1 MAFSYNKKNL
11 ANTTI
16 TGAITSSDTSIT
28 VDDATVF
35 PSGYFYA
42 TLMPSSEM
50 STFSNSEIVLVT
62 NISSNTL
69 TIARGQKNTT
79 ARAFSAGAI
88 ITNGVYTED
97 LDFAQSVGKKIFSA
111 TWGGQDS
118 PYYKITDDML
128 KVVPDE
134 GTSIRAI
141 FDTDYVGGTAN
152 LSINEST
159 SGVATV
165 RGSNISITDAGN
177 LAPLDVKLKGDTEQ
191 FTTTG
196 KNKFNLSRWHNNA
209 RRNNVSNTGIDGNGF
224 WITYTAGRDAFIG
237 WAYNGGTITN
247 SADIASLIPA
257 KPNMNY
263 TISVSGTSSGSG
275 TNTLGNSSYVTYVD
289 SSYNVLNTSYIGLS
303 YANSAVFETPANTAY
318 ILFRLGVNGRP
329 DTRFSFENIQ
339 LEEGRAK
346 TSFEPY
352 TGGMVSPNPDFPQD
366 VQTVTGEQT
375 ITITDGGSQSQEY
388 KINLGGE
395 EFEPSDITAGVYFDS
410 TGAAVWND
418 GWCASDYMPVETG
431 REYTYSGITVAGE
444 APYSVYYDADKHKVS
459 TFKQATG
466 TNDITI
472 PSGIAYVR
480 FSLRNVSPN
489 IDKDTF
495 SFRLKDVEI
504 ELCKIG
510 TYQDY
515 IYKSGSD
522 WYLRKNTWK
531 VVFDGSESW
540 FYNSNNKNLI
550 FTNDGSSYLPSGIT
564 YVGYS
569 DGGTIACNYFRPRT
583 QGEGS
588 GDGICWASSPN
599 FMVCN
604 YDGRTNFNGA
614 ANFKTWLS
622 SHNMIVYYQL
632 DTPYDTQITDATLI
646 SQLNAL
652 ANNKL
657 YAGTNNI
664 VVTGGLDGILEVQYY
679 RAGSG
684 VNPVPIVNGA
694 YVADDNT
701 RNVAPVKAGIPYDL
715 TYHSGNW
722 YVMNMIPT
730 ITSDDIDTATYN
742 VNDLYAFASGYVVT
756 GSLVSRAGLLVGN
769 IEARKSDYSDF
780 AANTNVVLATAG
792 PRLDRYQLPATAFFT
807 SNSSVQEWGTDE
819 AIGYGYFGANG
830 SIEFRAP
837 ASSKGTFNY
846 IRFHIVLPLKSN
858 QEQTRSVPDSET
870 DNEES
875 QEEPEEPVEEPQDR

>member
-16 TGAITSSDTSIT
+16 TGAISSSDTSIT

-62 NISSNTL
+62 NISSNAL

-111 TWGGQDS
+111 TWGGQSS

-141 FDTDYVGGTAN
+141 FDTDYASGTAK

-165 RGSNISITDAGN
+165 SGSNISITDAEN
-177 LAPLDVKLKGDTEQ
+177 LAPADVKFKGDTTQQTYSGINTAFLNQSLNTNYGSSNWTYISDTAEDVTATKLSGGGKFFAAFEANVVSGKTYRLKGYAEASSGTVAIYGYQ
-191 FTTTG
+191 DRTWGTPAYPAMPYLGTGVIDTTFTSNYTG
-196 KNKFNLSRWHNNA
+196 KYVFAAYSDDAVGATVSVKNIMFGE
-209 RRNNVSNTGIDGNGF
+209 NVQS
-224 WITYTAGRDAFIG
+224 
-237 WAYNGGTITN
+237 
-247 SADIASLIPA
+247 
-257 KPNMNY
+257 
-263 TISVSGTSSGSG
+263 TSP
-275 TNTLGNSSYVTYVD
+275 Y
-289 SSYNVLNTSYIGLS
+289 
-303 YANSAVFETPANTAY
+303 
-318 ILFRLGVNGRP
+318 
-329 DTRFSFENIQ
+329 
-339 LEEGRAK
+339 
-346 TSFEPY
+346 EPY
-352 TGGMVSPNPDFPQD
+352 VGGNPSPSPDYPQT

-375 ITITDGGSQSQEY
+375 ITITDGGGQSQEY

-410 TGAAVWND
+410 TGTAVWND
-418 GWCASDYMPVETG
+418 GWCASDYMPVEAG

-480 FSLRNVSPN
+480 FSLRNASPN

-495 SFRLKDVEI
+495 SFKLKGVEI
-504 ELCKIG
+504 ELCKLG
-510 TYQDY
+510 DYQDY
-515 IYKSGSD
+515 IYKDNGN
-522 WYLRKNTWK
+522 WYIHKEVQRVLL
-531 VVFDGSESW
+531 DGSEYWELGTTKTKTQIFSHYIGQ
-540 FYNSNNKNLI
+540 FISGQYYSNRFLYP
-550 FTNDGSSYLPSGIT
+550 FPSGT
-564 YVGYS
+564 
-569 DGGTIACNYFRPRT
+569 DT
-583 QGEGS
+583 EGLVMLS
-588 GDGICWASSPN
+588 PMMYMGLSKTTAST
-599 FMVCN
+599 VAQCK
-604 YDGRTNFNGA
+604 A
-614 ANFKTWLS
+614 WLTS
-622 SHNMIVYYQL
+622 NPVVVYYPL
-632 DTPYDTQITDATLI
+632 STATDTQITDTTLI

-679 RAGSG
+679 RSGSG
-684 VNPVPIVNGA
+684 VNLVPVVTGA
-694 YVADDNT
+694 RIQDKGMSVGAKLK
-701 RNVAPVKAGIPYDL
+701 RGQPYTL
-715 TYHSGNW
+715 TYSNGYWYAMNVTDTTFEDEYAYRPGDTITSPNYEIYMGFGRGANSKTKAVLYLTLSKPIIDVSSVTISWGQYALDFFDIESGTKVFADPGSVTATQFTANGLQFMVEFPTPFTTGGN
-722 YVMNMIPT
+722 YEYGFFTLGEPT
-730 ITSDDIDTATYN
+730 ITFN
-742 VNDLYAFASGYVVT
+742 ASNN
-756 GSLVSRAGLLVGN
+756 SRSAGLQSEEI
-769 IEARKSDYSDF
+769 IEK
-780 AANTNVVLATAG
+780 
-792 PRLDRYQLPATAFFT
+792 
-807 SNSSVQEWGTDE
+807 
-819 AIGYGYFGANG
+819 
-830 SIEFRAP
+830 
-837 ASSKGTFNY
+837 
-846 IRFHIVLPLKSN
+846 
-858 QEQTRSVPDSET
+858 
-870 DNEES
+870 
-875 QEEPEEPVEEPQDR
+875 PEEPIEEQQDR